1 MAQIFWMTPE
11 GVYVNETSAG
21 GVQWMTPE
29 GVYVNEQPAAAG
41 GSTGILRHPGM
52 SGISRGGFPGHPGYS
67 GGTV

>member
-41 GSTGILRHPGM
+41 GATAPNKI
-52 SGISRGGFPGHPGYS
+52 IGGGV
-67 GGTV
+67 GGRVIGG